1 MSFVRQYGLLLLLGL
16 VGILILVYG
25 IGSAIYSEPA
35 TVEIIKGD
43 SVEAADKPEIVVDI
57 AGAVEKPGL
66 YKLSPGSRIGDAL
79 VLAGGLS
86 ATADREWVAK
96 TINLA
101 EVIKDGG
108 KVYIPVKQENT
119 PLNQNT
125 NTALGEQSGK
135 VNINTAS
142 MFELEKLNGIGEARA
157 KAIIDNRPYSNSEEL
172 MTKAKIPKSVYETIK
187 DSIRIY

>member
-16 VGILILVYG
+16 LGILILVYG

-43 SVEAADKPEIVVDI
+43 SVEASDKPEIVVDI
-57 AGAVEKPGL
+57 AGGVEKPGL
-66 YKLSPGSRIGDAL
+66 YKLQPGSRIGDAL

-96 TINLA
+96 NVNLA
-101 EVIKDGG
+101 EVLKDGG
-108 KVYIPVKQENT
+108 KVYVPEKSEKSV
-119 PLNQNT
+119 NQPGSESVSQMN
-125 NTALGEQSGK
+125 QK

-142 MFELEKLNGIGEARA
+142 LSELDTLDGIGEARA
-157 KAIIDNRPYSNSEEL
+157 RSIFDNRPYGDLEEL
-172 MTKAKIPKSVYETIK
+172 ISKAKIPRSVYENIK
-187 DSIRIY
+187 TSISIY